1 MKQRKT
7 SAKTFEKDHGKELFD
22 AILFLIALFMILWY
36 FNV

>member
-7 SAKTFEKDHGKELFD
+7 IAKTIEKDHGKELFD
-22 AILFLIALFMILWY
+22 ALLFLISLFMILWY